1 MTGSFLYSSFILHP
15 SSLKILGVDFRKD
28 SVSAVLIRGSYKGV
42 WVDAHAHVVLERP
55 EDMAKGLASCLK
67 IISEQADI
75 PAVCVLALPS
85 DQFFYRNITS
95 PFTDPQKINLTLP
108 YRLEQSLPV
117 PADDLIIDFIPVD
130 HALLAD
136 TLLAD
141 TRAYPPMPGKK
152 FISRLGRLLRVAS
165 RAASTRILTAAI
177 EKTQLASYLSCL
189 KQSGLEPERVTPG
202 GYALSLC
209 LMHAENSPS
218 NWLLVDADKT
228 HTALFLVLSRTLTV
242 IRAFPGSGLTPS
254 ANFLFPLIQQTLLS
268 SGEDILIDQ
277 IFLAGDLINTSVN
290 ASVNALTVAS
300 VLSEKCGLP
309 VHPVNLVVDAGVRL
323 KSDLPSSW
331 RPEIG
336 DSALGAALARMNG
349 FSGLNLR
356 KGAFGL
362 KTSWAACRSGSLGTA
377 VTAILM
383 VLAAFAYFQIDT
395 QILEK
400 QLNFLNDQIAQ
411 VLTGTFPEITT
422 IVEPMHQMRTHV
434 QDAQRQI
441 PGSDKKGQ
449 GANGYS
455 PMLVDLLRRISSR
468 IPENVPVELIRFVY
482 EDNIIQLTGHTDSFN
497 SVEEIKRR
505 LEGPN
510 GGFSLVTIVSANLEN
525 TGSRIQFHLNITI

>member
-1 MTGSFLYSSFILHP
+1 MAGSFLYSSFILHP

-42 WVDAHAHVVLERP
+42 WIDAHAHVALERP
-55 EDMAKGLASCLK
+55 EDMAKGLASCLET
-67 IISEQADI
+67 ISEQAVI
-75 PAVCVLALPS
+75 PGVCVLALPS

-130 HALLAD
+130 H
-136 TLLAD
+136 TL
-141 TRAYPPMPGKK
+141 MPGKK
-152 FISRLGRLLRVAS
+152 FISRLGRLLRFAS

-177 EKTQLASYLSCL
+177 EKTQLASYLSCM
-189 KQSGLEPERVTPG
+189 KQSGLEPERIAPG

-218 NWLLVDADKT
+218 NWLLVDTDKT

-254 ANFLFPLIQQTLLS
+254 ADFLFPLIQQTLLS
-268 SGEDILIDQ
+268 SSEDILIDQ
-277 IFLAGDLINTSVN
+277 IFLAGDLMDASSVN
-290 ASVNALTVAS
+290 ASVNASVDALAVAS

-309 VHPVNLVVDAGVRL
+309 VHPVNLVVDAGIRL
-323 KSDLPSSW
+323 KSGLPSSW

-356 KGAFGL
+356 KGVFGIG
-362 KTSWAACRSGSLGTA
+362 TSWAACRSGILGTG
-377 VTAILM
+377 VTAVLM

-400 QLNFLNDQIAQ
+400 QLNFLNGQIAQ

-434 QDAQRQI
+434 KDAQRQI
-441 PGSDKKGQ
+441 PGSDKKEQ
-449 GANGYS
+449 GTNSYS
-455 PMLVDLLRRISSR
+455 PLLVDLLNRISSR
-468 IPENVPVELIRFVY
+468 IPENVPVELTRFVY

-505 LEGPN
+505 LEGQN

>member
-1 MTGSFLYSSFILHP
+1 MAGSFLYSSFRIHH

-28 SVSAVLIRGSYKGV
+28 SVSAVLIRGNYKGV
-42 WVDAHAHVVLERP
+42 WIDAHAHVVLERP
-55 EDMAKGLASCLK
+55 EDMAKGLASCLET
-67 IISEQADI
+67 ISEQAVI
-75 PAVCVLALPS
+75 PGVCVLALPS

-130 HALLAD
+130 HAL
-136 TLLAD
+136 
-141 TRAYPPMPGKK
+141 MPGKK
-152 FISRLGRLLRVAS
+152 FISRLGRLLRVSS

-177 EKTQLASYLSCL
+177 EKTQLASYLSCT
-189 KQSGLEPERVTPG
+189 KQLGLEPERVAPG

-209 LMHAENSPS
+209 LMHAKNSPS
-218 NWLLVDADKT
+218 NWLLVDTDKT

-242 IRAFPGSGLTPS
+242 IRAFPGSGLAPS
-254 ANFLFPLIQQTLLS
+254 VDFLFPLIQQTLLS
-268 SGEDILIDQ
+268 SSEDILIDQ
-277 IFLAGDLINTSVN
+277 IFLAGDLID
-290 ASVNALTVAS
+290 ASLDALAVAS
-300 VLSEKCGLP
+300 MLSEKCGLP
-309 VHPVNLVVDAGVRL
+309 VHPVNLVVDAGIRL
-323 KSDLPSSW
+323 KSGLPSSW

-356 KGAFGL
+356 KGVFGIG
-362 KTSWAACRSGSLGTA
+362 TSWAACRSGILGTG
-377 VTAILM
+377 VTAVLM
-383 VLAAFAYFQIDT
+383 VLAAFAYFQIDM
-395 QILEK
+395 QIMNK
-400 QLNFLNDQIAQ
+400 QLNFLNGQIAQ
-411 VLTGTFPEITT
+411 VLTGAFPEITT
-422 IVEPMHQMRTHV
+422 IVEPLHQMRTHV

-449 GANGYS
+449 GANSYS
-455 PMLVDLLRRISSR
+455 PMLVDLLSRISSR
-468 IPENVPVELIRFVY
+468 IPENVPVELTRFVY

-505 LEGPN
+505 LEGQN

>member
-1 MTGSFLYSSFILHP
+1 MAGSFLYSSFILHP

-28 SVSAVLIRGSYKGV
+28 SVSAVLIRGNYKGV
-42 WVDAHAHVVLERP
+42 WIDAHAHVVLERP
-55 EDMAKGLASCLK
+55 EDMAKGLASCLET
-67 IISEQADI
+67 ISEQAVI

-130 HALLAD
+130 H
-136 TLLAD
+136 TL
-141 TRAYPPMPGKK
+141 MPGKK
-152 FISRLGRLLRVAS
+152 FISRLGRLLRVVS
-165 RAASTRILTAAI
+165 RAASTLILTAAI
-177 EKTQLASYLSCL
+177 EKTQLASYLSCM
-189 KQSGLEPERVTPG
+189 KQSGLEPERIAPG

-218 NWLLVDADKT
+218 NWLLVDTDKT

-242 IRAFPGSGLTPS
+242 IRAFPGSGLAPS
-254 ANFLFPLIQQTLLS
+254 ADFLFPLIQQTLLS
-268 SGEDILIDQ
+268 SSEDILIDQ
-277 IFLAGDLINTSVN
+277 IFLAGDLMD
-290 ASVNALTVAS
+290 ASVNVSVDALAVAS
-300 VLSEKCGLP
+300 VLSEKCGIP

-323 KSDLPSSW
+323 KSDIPSSW

-362 KTSWAACRSGSLGTA
+362 RTSWAACRSGILGTGVMA
-377 VTAILM
+377 VLM

-400 QLNFLNDQIAQ
+400 QLNFLNGRIAQ

-422 IVEPMHQMRTHV
+422 IVEPLHQMRTHV

-449 GANGYS
+449 GANSYS
-455 PMLVDLLRRISSR
+455 HLLVDLLSRISSR
-468 IPENVPVELIRFVY
+468 IPEKVPIELIRFVY

>member
-1 MTGSFLYSSFILHP
+1 MAGSFLYSSFRIHH

-42 WVDAHAHVVLERP
+42 WMDAHAHVFLERP
-55 EDMAKGLASCLK
+55 EDIAKGLASCLK

-130 HALLAD
+130 H
-136 TLLAD
+136 TL
-141 TRAYPPMPGKK
+141 MPVKK
-152 FISRLGRLLRVAS
+152 FISRLGRLLRFAS
-165 RAASTRILTAAI
+165 RAASTRIMTAAI
-177 EKTQLASYLSCL
+177 EKTQLASYLSCM
-189 KQSGLEPERVTPG
+189 KQSGLEPERIAPG

-218 NWLLVDADKT
+218 NWLLVDTDKT

-254 ANFLFPLIQQTLLS
+254 VDFLFPLIQQTLLS
-268 SGEDILIDQ
+268 SSEDILIDQ
-277 IFLAGDLINTSVN
+277 IFLAGDVIGASVN
-290 ASVNALTVAS
+290 ASVDALAVAS
-300 VLSEKCGLP
+300 MLSEKCGIP
-309 VHPVNLVVDAGVRL
+309 VHPVNLVVDAGIRL

-331 RPEIG
+331 RPEIC

-356 KGAFGL
+356 KGVFGL
-362 KTSWAACRSGSLGTA
+362 RTSWAACRSGILGTG
-377 VTAILM
+377 VTAVLM

-400 QLNFLNDQIAQ
+400 QLNFLNGQIAQ

-422 IVEPMHQMRTHV
+422 IVEPLHQMRTHV

-449 GANGYS
+449 GANSYS
-455 PMLVDLLRRISSR
+455 PLLVDLLSRISSR

-482 EDNIIQLTGHTDSFN
+482 EDNIIQLSGHTDSFN

-505 LEGPN
+505 LEGQN

>member
-1 MTGSFLYSSFILHP
+1 MAGSFLYSSFRIHP

-28 SVSAVLIRGSYKGV
+28 SVSAVLLRGSYKGV
-42 WVDAHAHVVLERP
+42 WMDAHAHVFLERP

-130 HALLAD
+130 H
-136 TLLAD
+136 TL
-141 TRAYPPMPGKK
+141 MPGKK
-152 FISRLGRLLRVAS
+152 FISRLGRLLRIAS

-177 EKTQLASYLSCL
+177 EKTQLASYLSCM
-189 KQSGLEPERVTPG
+189 KQSGLEPERIAPG

-218 NWLLVDADKT
+218 NWLLVDTDKT

-254 ANFLFPLIQQTLLS
+254 VDFLFPLIQQTLLS
-268 SGEDILIDQ
+268 SSEDILIDQ
-277 IFLAGDLINTSVN
+277 IFLAGDFIGASVGASVN
-290 ASVNALTVAS
+290 ASVGALAVAS
-300 VLSEKCGLP
+300 MLSEKCGLP
-309 VHPVNLVVDAGVRL
+309 VHPVNLVVDAGVQL

-356 KGAFGL
+356 KGVFGL
-362 KTSWAACRSGSLGTA
+362 RTSWAACRSGILGTG
-377 VTAILM
+377 VTAVLM

-400 QLNFLNDQIAQ
+400 QLNFLNGQIAQ

-422 IVEPMHQMRTHV
+422 IVEPLHQMRTHV

-449 GANGYS
+449 GANRYS
-455 PMLVDLLRRISSR
+455 PLLVDLLSRISSR
-468 IPENVPVELIRFVY
+468 IPENVPVELTRFVY